1 MDNSIFDIQK
11 RVLPD
16 LIPVMKRRYIIL
28 QSVRVMQPVG
38 RRVLADNLGLTERVL
53 RGEVDLLK
61 NQNLIHVSSAGM
73 TLTEDGLKIVDGL
86 EAFMREMTGINVLEE
101 RLKKALGI
109 MQVIVVSGD
118 SDKSPWVKSEMGRA
132 CAKCM
137 KNCLQGENIIAVNG
151 GTTMAAVAD
160 MLTPDIGRDLL
171 FVPARGGI
179 GEDVHNQANTICAK
193 MAKNTRS
200 QYRVLHFPDE
210 VSDEMYKTVMKEPA
224 MIEMMERIR
233 SASVVLHGIGNA
245 ITMALRRRT
254 PQYIIEKLKEKKA
267 VSEAF
272 GYYFNEDGEVVH
284 KVNTIGMKLED
295 LKNTRYVIAVAGGS
309 SKAKAIRSYMKQAP
323 QNTILITDEGAAEL
337 LL

>member
-1 MDNSIFDIQK
+1 MCTIRPIRFVQK
-11 RVLPD
+11 WQKYTFP
-16 LIPVMKRRYIIL
+16 IP
-28 QSVRVMQPVG
+28 G
-38 RRVLADNLGLTERVL
+38 
-53 RGEVDLLK
+53 
-61 NQNLIHVSSAGM
+61 
-73 TLTEDGLKIVDGL
+73 
-86 EAFMREMTGINVLEE
+86 
-101 RLKKALGI
+101 
-109 MQVIVVSGD
+109 
-118 SDKSPWVKSEMGRA
+118 
-132 CAKCM
+132 
-137 KNCLQGENIIAVNG
+137 
-151 GTTMAAVAD
+151 
-160 MLTPDIGRDLL
+160 
-171 FVPARGGI
+171 
-179 GEDVHNQANTICAK
+179 
-193 MAKNTRS
+193 
-200 QYRVLHFPDE
+200 LHFPDE

-224 MIEMMERIR
+224 MIEMMELIR